1 MQLKMKKAWQKL
13 TADKRRFSLLCVLLF
28 VGLLLWARIIVIAR
42 PARTAIAEPMFE
54 VKTVAVLTS
63 DNVFVPV
70 TLETTPHKNPF
81 AVSAKIFPTSQGST
95 DNSISLHKTTGENS
109 DDVIASSF
117 KLDAVMGEI
126 AMING
131 RVVQIGDIV
140 GPLNSNNPLRLEK
153 VHGRSVIISSGEYRY
168 EISIAPPNR

>member
-1 MQLKMKKAWQKL
+1 MQRKIKRTWQKL

-54 VKTVAVLTS
+54 VKTVTALTS
-63 DNVFVPV
+63 DNVIVPV
-70 TLETTPHKNPF
+70 TVETFPQKNPF
-81 AVSAKIFPTSQGST
+81 AVSASVFPDFQDQADNNGTQNTS
-95 DNSISLHKTTGENS
+95 NSIINDSS
-109 DDVIASSF
+109 VASKF
-117 KLDAVMGEI
+117 TLDAVMGEI

-153 VHGRSVIISSGEYRY
+153 VEGRSVIISAGNHRY
-168 EISIAPPNR
+168 VLTIAPPSR